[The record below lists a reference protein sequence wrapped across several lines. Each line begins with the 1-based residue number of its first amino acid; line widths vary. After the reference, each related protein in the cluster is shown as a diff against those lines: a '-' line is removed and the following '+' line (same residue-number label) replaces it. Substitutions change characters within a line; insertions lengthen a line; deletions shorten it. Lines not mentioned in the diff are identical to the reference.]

1 MTEPTPEHTTFTP
14 FRSCNH
20 GTLQIMS
27 VHALGVTAGCVHCNE
42 TFDIPAAVV
51 DEKYYHFTHNS
62 PQGVDHDMELL
73 IHYKIIE
80 K

>member
-1 MTEPTPEHTTFTP
+1 MTDVDQLTKFTP
-14 FRSCNH
+14 FRTCGH

-27 VHALGVTAGCVHCNE
+27 TDALGCTVGCVHCDE
-42 TFDIPAAVV
+42 TFHLDAEVV
-51 DEKYYHFTHNS
+51 DEKFYHFTHNS
-62 PQGVDHDMELL
+62 PRGQEYDMELL